1 MLIAIDCFSTEC
13 AKEDMFK
20 VQGYGEK
27 EYKNRRGISTV
38 AFSSNKIIV
47 PMNFISEE
55 DTYYVKYN
63 KKHRI
68 YVHILDTETK
78 IIKCYSLYEI
88 TQMIYN
94 NIEILN
100 IQRQTSTYWIDL
112 SRINIQLNYIA
123 NTKWSIFIEYI
134 LSNVD
139 LYKFM
144 VKSSLIPKCFYI
156 VKLERVND
164 NTNFVFDFDV
174 VKKDFDKLKNS
185 LDYLYNS
192 IYTLAFYT
200 KRGDFVGRFNVDY
213 ITMILLYYNA
223 GRIGYIYSR
232 SNGRAVSEVLYQNH
246 AIGGTEKGNKFFY
259 YAIQFKDVIDKNIP
273 ELDRFNLELYD
284 IKFNYG
290 IPHKIICD
298 KRPCLNLN
306 IKTLVESFNE

>member
-1 MLIAIDCFSTEC
+1 MLIVIDCFSTEC

-20 VQGYGEK
+20 VQGHGEK
-27 EYKNRRGISTV
+27 EYKNRRGIPTV
-38 AFSSNKIIV
+38 AFSSNLIIV
-47 PMNFISEE
+47 HMNFISEE

-68 YVHILDTETK
+68 YAHILDTETK
-78 IIKCYSLYEI
+78 MIKCYSLYEI
-88 TQMIYN
+88 TQMVYDN
-94 NIEILN
+94 VEILN
-100 IQRQTSTYWIDL
+100 IQRATSTYWIDL
-112 SRINIQLNYIA
+112 SSISMQLNYLVQK
-123 NTKWSIFIEYI
+123 KWPLFVEYI
-134 LSNVD
+134 SSNLD

-144 VKSSLIPKCFYI
+144 VKSSFIPKCFYI

-164 NTNFVFDFDV
+164 NPNFIFDYDV
-174 VKKDFDKLKNS
+174 VKKDFDKLKSS

-200 KRGDFVGRFNVDY
+200 KSGDFVSRFNVDY

-232 SNGRAVSEVLYQNH
+232 SNGRAVSEVVYQNH
-246 AIGGTEKGNKFFY
+246 AIEYKENGNKLFY
-259 YAIQFKDVIDKNIP
+259 YALQFKDDIDANIP
-273 ELDRFNLELYD
+273 ELDRFNLKTYG

-306 IKTLVESFNE
+306 IKTLVECF